1 MLRSALSA
9 ILLVGVLAAAQPA
22 GADPL
27 SATAS
32 DRVRA
37 MAAATEQRA
46 PLPAPI
52 ASTVERGIATAGF
65 GWG

>member
-9 ILLVGVLAAAQPA
+9 ILLAGACAAAPP

-32 DRVRA
+32 GRVQA
-37 MAAATEQRA
+37 VAAATEQRA

-52 ASTVERGIATAGF
+52 ASAVERGIATAGY